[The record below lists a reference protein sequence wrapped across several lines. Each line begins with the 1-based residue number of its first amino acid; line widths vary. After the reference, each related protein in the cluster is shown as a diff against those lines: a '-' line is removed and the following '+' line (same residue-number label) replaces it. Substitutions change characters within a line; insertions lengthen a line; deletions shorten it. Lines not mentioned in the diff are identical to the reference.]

1 MKTMQVRFPDHIH
14 ERLKELAR
22 EEGISL
28 NSFIVSSVSNEVIR
42 QETRDFFKDAAATYD
57 PRTFAEALATV
68 AGRSDSR
75 LRSNRGCSRIWRRR
89 VTQRIATVPS
99 RTRACNSTR

>member
-14 ERLKELAR
+14 ERLRELTR

-42 QETRDFFKDAAATYD
+42 QETRDFFKDAAAKYD
-57 PRTFAEALATV
+57 PRAVSEALATV
-68 AGRSDSR
+68 ADAPIPDSD
-75 LRSNRGCSRIWRRR
+75 RIEDP
-89 VTQRIATVPS
+89 QGS
-99 RTRACNSTR
+99 DGDNDE

>member
-14 ERLKELAR
+14 ERLRELAR

-42 QETRDFFKDAAATYD
+42 QETRDFFKDAAAKYD
-57 PRTFAEALATV
+57 TQAFAEALATV
-68 AGRSDSR
+68 ADAPIPDSD
-75 LRSNRGCSRIWRRR
+75 RIEDL
-89 VTQRIATVPS
+89 QGLDADKDE
-99 RTRACNSTR
+99 

>member
-42 QETRDFFKDAAATYD
+42 QETRDFFRDAAAKYD
-57 PRTFAEALATV
+57 PRAFAEALATV
-68 AGRSDSR
+68 ANAAIPDSD
-75 LRSNRGCSRIWRRR
+75 RI
-89 VTQRIATVPS
+89 
-99 RTRACNSTR
+99 

>member
-14 ERLKELAR
+14 ERLRELAR

-42 QETRDFFKDAAATYD
+42 QETRDFFKAAAANYD
-57 PRTFAEALATV
+57 ARAFAEALATV
-68 AGRSDSR
+68 ADAPIPDSDR
-75 LRSNRGCSRIWRRR
+75 APRP
-89 VTQRIATVPS
+89 ATS
-99 RTRACNSTR
+99 SGA

>member
-42 QETRDFFKDAAATYD
+42 QETRDFFKDAAAAYD
-57 PRTFAEALATV
+57 PRMFAEALATV
-68 AGRSDSR
+68 ADAPIPDSDR
-75 LRSNRGCSRIWRRR
+75 IEVARGSDGGE
-89 VTQRIATVPS
+89 
-99 RTRACNSTR
+99 

>member
-1 MKTMQVRFPDHIH
+1 MKTMQVRFTDHIH

-68 AGRSDSR
+68 ADAPIPDSD
-75 LRSNRGCSRIWRRR
+75 
-89 VTQRIATVPS
+89 RIAVAQGS
-99 RTRACNSTR
+99 GGGE